1 MKNKT
6 ELRNKI
12 IIGIRTALEKLIT
25 SSAKN
30 DEYLIISKDG
40 KIVKVPAKQ
49 LQQH

>member
-6 ELRNKI
+6 ELREKI
-12 IIGIRTALEKLIT
+12 INGIRSALEKLVT

-30 DEYLIISKDG
+30 DDYLIISKDG
-40 KIVKVPAKQ
+40 KIVKVPAKE

>member
-6 ELRNKI
+6 ELRTKI
-12 IIGIRTALEKLIT
+12 IIGIRTALEKLIN

>member
-6 ELRNKI
+6 ELRTKI

>member
-12 IIGIRTALEKLIT
+12 FDGIKLALEKLVS

-30 DEYLIISKDG
+30 DDYLVISKDG
-40 KIVKVPAKQ
+40 KVVKVPAKE

>member
-6 ELRNKI
+6 ELRAKI
-12 IIGIRTALEKLIT
+12 INGIRSALEKLVI

-30 DEYLIISKDG
+30 DDYLIISKDG
-40 KIVKVPAKQ
+40 KIVKVPAKE